1 MQPVKAKVSPRGLV
15 DCQTVGKKKA
25 KGEGPGPWKM
35 IFLMFFL
42 GIVFGI
48 VLYTSLLNMANLVFS
63 VNSCDI
69 LYASEFPDPVRLWAI
84 ISNETDETPKSKRS
98 PMLRRIAFNL
108 LAKARS
114 SGTIWQSYRAHPG
127 RCPGYKGTCPYKH
140 CWWHVAPGWACQG
153 HITDPKDHQ
162 KNRGSQANLCW
173 HLVQTPLLFH
183 ISSLMVMYF
192 QQWPPPYWRIITE
205 NTTYWIDARENWQGI
220 LSPRFLVPTDL
231 SMFKG
236 FPIFKK
242 MPHDYFFAS

>member
-25 KGEGPGPWKM
+25 KGEGKGRKWSSWCFFWAL
-35 IFLMFFL
+35 FLALSSIPAFWTWQTL
-42 GIVFGI
+42 C
-48 VLYTSLLNMANLVFS
+48 SLWTHVISYMHLNFRG
-63 VNSCDI
+63 
-69 LYASEFPDPVRLWAI
+69 DPVRLWAI

-205 NTTYWIDARENWQGI
+205 NTTYWTDARENWQGI
-220 LSPRFLVPTDL
+220 LSPRFLVPTEL

-242 MPHDYFFAS
+242 MPHHYSFTS